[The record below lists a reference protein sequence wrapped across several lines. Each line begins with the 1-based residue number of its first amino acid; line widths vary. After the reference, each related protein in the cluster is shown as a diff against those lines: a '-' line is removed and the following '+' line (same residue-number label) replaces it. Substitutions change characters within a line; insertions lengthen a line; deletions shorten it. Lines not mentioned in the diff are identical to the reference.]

1 MAVNVNTVYQTVLY
15 LLNKEQR
22 GYVTPA
28 EFNSVADMVQKEI
41 FNSYFPDGNQVNR
54 QNQNNT
60 NNDTEF
66 FDMFKDIS
74 YKLTPFKRDVSF
86 TYEPSLNC
94 WFNNTSSDIYKI
106 GEVIVTYS
114 GQPQYD
120 SIAQLTSRKDFEKI
134 SRSKLTAP
142 TKKYPLFYNSYSLIT
157 GFTLPQL
164 ALKLSP
170 SGSALDSV
178 LVNCLLNPTPPI
190 WGYNVGAVGQY
201 VFQPVS
207 EQGSL
212 TVNFELDVSEQT
224 NLIISILKYFGVVIN
239 DPTIIEV
246 AAQEEQATEVNL
258 KS

>member
-1 MAVNVNTVYQTVLY
+1 MAVSVNTVYTTVLY

-54 QNQNNT
+54 LNQNNT

-66 FDMFKDIS
+66 FDIFKDIS
-74 YKLTPFKRDVSF
+74 YKLTPFQRELSF
-86 TYEPSLNC
+86 TYESTLDC
-94 WFNNTSSDIYKI
+94 WYNNTGSDIYKI
-106 GEVIVTYS
+106 GEVIVKYS
-114 GQPQYD
+114 GQPQYN
-120 SIAQLTSRKDFEKI
+120 SIAQLTSKKDFEKI

-142 TKKYPLFYNSYSLIT
+142 TKKYPLFYNSYSLVQ
-157 GFTLPQL
+157 GYTLPQL

-178 LVNCLLNPTPPI
+178 LVNCLLNPTPPV
-190 WGYNVGAVGQY
+190 WGYSVGSVGQY
-201 VFQPVS
+201 VFQP
-207 EQGSL
+207 L
-212 TVNFELDVSEQT
+212 TQQNSTTVDFELDVSEQT

-246 AAQEEQATEVNL
+246 AAQEEQATEINL